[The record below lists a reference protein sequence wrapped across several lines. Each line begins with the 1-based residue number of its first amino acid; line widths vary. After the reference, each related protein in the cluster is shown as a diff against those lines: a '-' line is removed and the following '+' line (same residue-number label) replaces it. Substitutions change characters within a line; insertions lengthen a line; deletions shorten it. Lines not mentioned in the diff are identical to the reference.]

1 MINMDLLNEVN
12 SLENQVWDL
21 AYRMWELSEL
31 SLEEEQSSKL
41 TANYLAD
48 NDFIISDHGIGGLD
62 YAWVATWGSGKPVL
76 GITVEFDALPGLGN
90 EIITNKMPRKDGNPN
105 GHGCGHNLIGAGA
118 ICAAVAL
125 KRYLQKN
132 NINATIKV
140 FGCPAEEVLTG
151 KNYMARAGA
160 FDELDVCL
168 HWHPLNKT
176 MPFNIN
182 TPALSNLRVEF
193 FGKTSHSGLAP
204 WDGRSAAHAAE
215 IFVHG
220 INAMRE
226 HILPESRVQYLI
238 EKAGEA
244 VNVVSDYARINVGY
258 RGPNAKN
265 VLKYMDWMRD
275 IAKGAALATQTREEF
290 TNLAGAYD
298 LLPNQ
303 VMADRVMH
311 YLTQLGA
318 PDWTEEEQAFA
329 KQMQESEGYEQVG
342 LSTKIAPDPKGTNF
356 GGATDVG
363 DISYITPTSGVAVAC
378 WPIGFAPHT
387 WAATACNGM
396 TIGRK
401 GMMRAAQVLAL
412 TGLDLIAESDFL
424 TAAKMEFLERT
435 NGWKYQSLCQ
445 SDIPPLA
452 SEHTHHIDTHDAI
465 HHM

>member
-160 FDELDVCL
+160 FDALDACY
-168 HWHPLNKT
+168 
-176 MPFNIN
+176 I
-182 TPALSNLRVEF
+182 
-193 FGKTSHSGLAP
+193 
-204 WDGRSAAHAAE
+204 
-215 IFVHG
+215 
-220 INAMRE
+220 
-226 HILPESRVQYLI
+226 
-238 EKAGEA
+238 
-244 VNVVSDYARINVGY
+244 
-258 RGPNAKN
+258 
-265 VLKYMDWMRD
+265 
-275 IAKGAALATQTREEF
+275 
-290 TNLAGAYD
+290 
-298 LLPNQ
+298 
-303 VMADRVMH
+303 
-311 YLTQLGA
+311 
-318 PDWTEEEQAFA
+318 
-329 KQMQESEGYEQVG
+329 
-342 LSTKIAPDPKGTNF
+342 GT
-356 GGATDVG
+356 
-363 DISYITPTSGVAVAC
+363 
-378 WPIGFAPHT
+378 H
-387 WAATACNGM
+387 
-396 TIGRK
+396 
-401 GMMRAAQVLAL
+401 
-412 TGLDLIAESDFL
+412 
-424 TAAKMEFLERT
+424 
-435 NGWKYQSLCQ
+435 
-445 SDIPPLA
+445 
-452 SEHTHHIDTHDAI
+452 
-465 HHM
+465 